1 MNQCNTKLCFSSI
14 VVEKLLISIEGSLN
28 LPALSQMYYYFIYV
42 YFIPDSKKLG
52 EVNLHY
58 QVIGQCI
65 KMNDKIEVNT
75 IE

>member
-1 MNQCNTKLCFSSI
+1 
-14 VVEKLLISIEGSLN
+14 
-28 LPALSQMYYYFIYV
+28 MYYYFIYV
-42 YFIPDSKKLG
+42 YVIPDSKKLG